1 MRGYHSRVHPTAS
14 RATIDWDRVRTV
26 LLDMDGTLLDLQ
38 FDNRFW
44 RDHVPLRWGE
54 RHGLDLEAARAE
66 LSPLF
71 RAREGTLDWYC
82 TDYWSRELGLDV
94 LELKR
99 ELEHLIAVHP
109 GVHAFLHAVRASGRR
124 LVLVTNAHARV
135 LELKMHR
142 TDLEQHFDAVYSAH
156 EFGVPKEGDGFWR
169 RLTAV
174 EPFEPA
180 AAVFVDDS
188 LPVLRAA
195 RAFGIAQVVA
205 ITRPDARFPP
215 RELDWHPAVEGFAEL
230 VPPPGIGR

>member
-1 MRGYHSRVHPTAS
+1 MIAS
-14 RATIDWDRVRTV
+14 VIDWDPVKTV

-54 RHGLDLEAARAE
+54 RRGLDVDAARAALE
-66 LSPLF
+66 PRF

-94 LELKR
+94 RELKR

-109 GVHAFLHAVRASGRR
+109 GVHGFLHAVRASGRR

-156 EFGVPKEGDGFWR
+156 EFGVPKEGAGFWE
-169 RLTAV
+169 RLSAV
-174 EPFEPA
+174 EPFDPA
-180 AAVFVDDS
+180 AALFVDDS
-188 LPVLRAA
+188 LSVLQAA
-195 RAFGIAQVVA
+195 RAWGIAQVVA
-205 ITRPDARFPP
+205 ITRPDARFAP
-215 RELDWHPAVEGFAEL
+215 RQMDWQPAVEGFAQL
-230 VPPPGIGR
+230 LPHATMRLPGGPMVTR